1 MIKIVAH
8 KDLGRKETFERWN
21 GKFLD
26 ETAYDKVLHVTE
38 DIGIM
43 KPIHMPYQSS
53 CLLMPFCSRGVM
65 ARSLIVHGGICQ
77 VPEPKK
83 KTDAWL
89 WLKFLAS

>member
-8 KDLGRKETFERWN
+8 KDLGRKETFEGWN

-43 KPIHMPYQSS
+43 KPIHSS
-53 CLLMPFCSRGVM
+53 C
-65 ARSLIVHGGICQ
+65 ICYY
-77 VPEPKK
+77 KCISK
-83 KTDAWL
+83 RK
-89 WLKFLAS
+89 

>member
-38 DIGIM
+38 DIGCM
-43 KPIHMPYQSS
+43 
-53 CLLMPFCSRGVM
+53 
-65 ARSLIVHGGICQ
+65 
-77 VPEPKK
+77 
-83 KTDAWL
+83 
-89 WLKFLAS
+89 